1 MMTLEEIKEKL
12 REEDIIDLIE
22 TLQITTDHIVER
34 FEDFIEEQAD
44 DLEKEYEEEERLLFG
59 DGEDLI

>member
-22 TLQITTDHIVER
+22 TLQITPDHIVER